1 MTILDQIKSNE
12 ITSLHLSNDPED
24 YFDETKVLITAL
36 ESNTSLEEII
46 FDKDFIACVYGNER
60 GHLLEQIAKLPNLK
74 TVRLGDAGLLVDALT
89 NLVNNAK
96 GLRSFTLEHL
106 VLQGVQKDFDALE
119 SALMQH
125 NNLKEFNMN
134 DCIASNDGID
144 TDKIVK
150 AGKNINTT
158 SISDPAQV
166 KSNAIAAWVQFHEWH
181 ATTGG
186 SLFWVDSQV
195 FILKFWRL

>member
-166 KSNAIAAWVQFHEWH
+166 KSNAIAA
-181 ATTGG
+181 
-186 SLFWVDSQV
+186 
-195 FILKFWRL
+195 